1 MVTLG
6 RETLGACGA
15 IFAFF
20 IEFGV
25 SFSSDLRFR
34 DDDEEMNFDLDF
46 AAFAIASS

>member
-6 RETLGACGA
+6 GATLSACGET
-15 IFAFF
+15 FAFF

-34 DDDEEMNFDLDF
+34 DDDGMNFDLGF

>member
-6 RETLGACGA
+6 RVTLGTCGET
-15 IFAFF
+15 FAFF

-34 DDDEEMNFDLDF
+34 DDDEEMNFDLGF
-46 AAFAIASS
+46 AAFAVASS